1 MVRLAYSLK
10 AIVLMVAFVV
20 LAAPVPQ
27 AAYAAGIDCK
37 YGHTFVEKA
46 ICASPRLSRLD
57 HEVASM
63 YATAT
68 NVALRPDLLKEEQH
82 RWLRDVRNVCG
93 DVACLRRVHE
103 DRLAELSV
111 RIEREEL
118 ASRRDPQRGKE
129 KICAIPDFVAPPEF
143 VVLAAGGYEGHT
155 LNFQIDDSGL
165 PATHMDVTI
174 HSPDKPIV
182 LMLGAQQPT
191 IWSVRHSPSTRIAAV
206 FVSGVHRQVLN
217 GVDGIPALNSSQDNQ
232 GPCGYFY
239 PKGEAL
245 QALNP
250 IARRLVGKPAE
261 VVYPDNDGR
270 VAIGTSL
277 PEGVELVSHGLKPV
291 RSFRDDDTPLSGVS
305 GLLEGVRNGQLRN
318 ATPEDAKGWATVEAA
333 VSQPQ
338 DVPPVA
344 GRAAPKPRMPRLVSA
359 YVVLQQF
366 RLPAA
371 LYGRDAATFLI
382 PKGVPRPTG
391 NPGHSTM
398 LDFNTGRC
406 SGLMCEADSDGSVI
420 EIEAGSKAVRVH
432 TLK

>member
-1 MVRLAYSLK
+1 
-10 AIVLMVAFVV
+10 MVAFVV
-20 LAAPVPQ
+20 LAALVPQ

-37 YGHTFVEKA
+37 RGNTFVEKA
-46 ICASPRLSRLD
+46 ICASPRLTRLD
-57 HEVASM
+57 HEVANM

-68 NVALRPDLLKEEQH
+68 NVALRPDELRDEQG

-103 DRLAELSV
+103 ERLAELSV

-118 ASRRDPQRGKE
+118 ALRRDPKRGKE
-129 KICAIPDFVAPPEF
+129 KVCAIPDFVAPPDF
-143 VVLAAGGYEGHT
+143 VVLAAGGYRGHQ
-155 LNFQIDDSGL
+155 LNFHIDNSGNL
-165 PATHMDVTI
+165 ATHMEVTV
-174 HSPDKPIV
+174 HHPDKPVV
-182 LMLGAQQPT
+182 LMLGAYDPT
-191 IWSVRHSPSTRIAAV
+191 VWSVRHSAPTRIAAV
-206 FVSGVHRQVLN
+206 FVSGYHRQVLN

-239 PKGEAL
+239 PVSDGI

-261 VVYPDNDGR
+261 IVYREDDGR
-270 VAIGTSL
+270 IAVGEPL
-277 PEGVELVSHGLKPV
+277 PAGVELVSLGLKPV

-305 GLLEGVRNGQLRN
+305 GLFEGVRNGQLRD
-318 ATPEDAKGWATVEAA
+318 ATVEDAKAWATVAAA
-333 VSQPQ
+333 VTSPQ

-344 GRAAPKPRMPRLVSA
+344 GQAAAKPRMPRLVNA
-359 YVVLQQF
+359 YVVLQPF

-391 NPGHSTM
+391 NLGQSTM
-398 LDFNTGRC
+398 WDFNTGRC
-406 SGLMCEADSDGSVI
+406 SGMMCDADGDGSVI
-420 EIEAGSKAVRVH
+420 EIEAGSKGVRVH
-432 TLK
+432 RLK